1 MVFSL
6 IIRNIKVSSRLK
18 LEEEKQRKLMKFI
31 KIYQSSLKT
40 TFDQVLEEFEE
51 RAITMR
57 KDKY

>member
-1 MVFSL
+1 
-6 IIRNIKVSSRLK
+6 
-18 LEEEKQRKLMKFI
+18 MKFI